1 MNTSHMTI
9 PGLHVGRGMTVRGLT
24 VFPVWVDTPAL
35 TGIAMGTRAHIS
47 VAELDQGPSVGQLV
61 VHNEGH
67 TAALL
72 VEGELLEGGWQ
83 HRALNKGI
91 LLGAGATCPVEVS
104 CVEAG
109 RWHGGATHARR
120 ARRAPINV
128 TAGLRREDHRR
139 QSEVW
144 SRVARFEGVRA
155 ASPTSSLVDHLDAPA
170 PPRPRLEVRPLDGQR
185 GVIVGLG
192 GIPAWLEL
200 FPDPRGL
207 AAHWDGILAA
217 AELSADLVP
226 ERPTPGQAARDFA
239 VAVERLRLTE
249 DGPAGIGSAV
259 RARHHGVSVRG
270 VCRGRDVAHLSAML
284 DSHPL
289 IGAA

>member
-1 MNTSHMTI
+1 MV
-9 PGLHVGRGMTVRGLT
+9 PGRPVRGC
-24 VFPVWVDTPAL
+24 P
-35 TGIAMGTRAHIS
+35 R
-47 VAELDQGPSVGQLV
+47 GQP
-61 VHNEGH
+61 H
-67 TAALL
+67 
-72 VEGELLEGGWQ
+72 
-83 HRALNKGI
+83 
-91 LLGAGATCPVEVS
+91 P
-104 CVEAG
+104 
-109 RWHGGATHARR
+109 
-120 ARRAPINV
+120 
-128 TAGLRREDHRR
+128 
-139 QSEVW
+139 
-144 SRVARFEGVRA
+144 
-155 ASPTSSLVDHLDAPA
+155 SLVDHLDAPA
-170 PPRPRLEVRPLDGQR
+170 PARPRLEVRPLDGQR